1 MPSLRSFFLS
11 RHGFFLALFIV
22 GSAGLALYFIHPVV
36 EFYKILIDREAVKS
50 MIEAWGAGAPLAF
63 ILVQVFQVILAP
75 VPGEISGFVGGYLF
89 GAGYGFIYSTIALT
103 IGSAANFWIGRF
115 LGYRFIRKLIPANQL
130 QRMDGFLTHQGLIMI
145 LAFFIFPGFPKDYLS
160 LFLGGTAMPFKV
172 FILMAGLGRMP
183 GTLMLSLQG
192 GFVFQQMY
200 GLYVIILGVSLVMM
214 LLAIYYRKAIYG
226 WAERF
231 NKR

>member
-1 MPSLRSFFLS
+1 MPSLRSFLVSRQGLFL
-11 RHGFFLALFIV
+11 GLFIV
-22 GSAGLALYFIHPVV
+22 GSAAVV
-36 EFYKILIDREAVKS
+36 FFFLNPLIQFYDILIDRQAVKS
-50 MIEAWGAGAPLAF
+50 LIEAWGAGAPLAF
-63 ILVQVFQVILAP
+63 ILVQVFQVIFAP

-115 LGYRFIRKLIPANQL
+115 LGYRFIRKLIPASQL
-130 QRMDGFLTHQGLIMI
+130 QRMDVFLTHQGLIMI

-172 FILMAGLGRMP
+172 FIILAGIGRMP

-200 GLYVIILGVSLVMM
+200 GLYVVILGGSLVMM